1 VALVIGLG
9 HSKVEID
16 HMRTAMRRLSI
27 RISAIVHTI
36 RFRLALWFVAI
47 LGLVLVSF
55 SAFIYVRQSQALRAQ
70 SINHLQSQVRKLED
84 YFRYSNRESFEHN
97 PIQFPSDPS
106 NGEPLLQQGD
116 VLAITGPNGGVLGN
130 WGPITSKD
138 INQLATIGFN
148 QGVSTGTFSYTIVSA
163 TAAGQQKRSQ
173 YTFIITPV
181 SFAGNLVGF
190 IILGS
195 PIDPGNQL
203 QRLLITL
210 ILGTLAILV
219 GAMAGGYWLADR
231 AMHPVRV
238 ITQMAREIG
247 ETDLSRRLNL
257 GTKDELGELANT
269 FDAMLARLQAA
280 FERQRQFTA
289 DASHELR
296 TPLTIV
302 NLESSRALEAR
313 RSLTEYRR
321 ALTVI
326 QAENEWMTRLVNNL
340 LTLARMDAGQAK
352 LKLERLDLSDVALD
366 VVERMAPL
374 ANQKDVKL
382 EAGELPELIISGDRQ
397 FLSQML
403 TNLVD
408 NAIKYADGSD
418 CRVKIESGL
427 RSTET
432 GEKAWVRVIDN
443 GPGISSQ
450 HLAHIFERFYRVD
463 QARSHDNITD
473 NGDGENAPSG
483 SGLGL
488 SIVQWVAQAHGGWVS
503 VDSRP
508 DSGTA
513 FEIIL
518 PLAVPMVEE

>member
-1 VALVIGLG
+1 MQ
-9 HSKVEID
+9 S
-16 HMRTAMRRLSI
+16 AMRRLFTK
-27 RISAIVHTI
+27 ISVIVHTI

-55 SAFIYVRQSQALRAQ
+55 SVFIYIRQSQELRAQ
-70 SINHLQSQVRKLED
+70 SIARLQTQVRKLED

-116 VLAITGPNGGVLGN
+116 VLAITGPNGEVLGN
-130 WGPITSKD
+130 WGPITSND
-138 INQLATIGFN
+138 INHLATIGFN
-148 QGVSTGTFSYTIVSA
+148 QGVSAGTFSYTVVSA
-163 TAAGQQKRSQ
+163 TAAGQQTRSQ

-190 IILGS
+190 IILGN
-195 PIDPGNQL
+195 PVDPGNQL

-313 RSLTEYRR
+313 RSLPEYQR

-374 ANQKDVKL
+374 ANQKGVKL

-408 NAIKYADGSD
+408 NAIKYADAPDS
-418 CRVKIESGL
+418 RVKIESGM
-427 RSTET
+427 RSTGA

-443 GPGISSQ
+443 GPGIASKD
-450 HLAHIFERFYRVD
+450 LEHIFERFYRVD
-463 QARSHDNITD
+463 QARSHNSIMNND
-473 NGDGENAPSG
+473 DGENAPTG

-488 SIVQWVAQAHGGWVS
+488 SIVQWVAQAHRGQVT
-503 VDSRP
+503 VDSNP
-508 DSGTA
+508 GSETT

-518 PLAVPMVEE
+518 PLAVTMVEEQVGSR